1 VFSLGANHDSL
12 ACIGGHDA
20 AEATHDDGISR
31 SVPGQARSDHQLE
44 ARTGGARRQDRLGV
58 DRRRDR
64 AALRRSGPARDS
76 ARFVI
81 ELLLLKHI
89 YGLSDE
95 GVCERWVH
103 DPYFQYFTGEEF
115 FQHEFP
121 HERSD
126 LSHWR
131 KRLGDRLELLL
142 AESLR
147 VAHASGALRTK
158 DLARVTIDTT
168 VQPKNV
174 TFPTDAKLLHA
185 AIKGLNRMARKH
197 AVQLRQ
203 SYLRVAKHAA
213 MMAGRYAHAKQFNR
227 HRRQL
232 RILRT
237 RLGRIIRDI
246 HRKIA
251 GQPTLEGAFEWP
263 LARASQIRSQQQ
275 RQRGWK
281 LYSFHAPEVECIG
294 KGKASAPYEFGVKVS
309 VATTN
314 ARAPGGQFVLHA
326 KALPGNPYDGHTLR
340 SAIEDTERLTGREI
354 ERAYVDKGY
363 RGHDAPNP
371 HRVFISGQKRG
382 VFGTIKRELRR
393 RSAIEPVIGHM
404 KAEGHLGRCYLKG
417 SAGDAANAILT
428 AVGHNLRLVL
438 AWLRILLRLIL
449 IALRSAITAQPKLNM
464 AS

>member
-1 VFSLGANHDSL
+1 MRPKQHTTTGSGDLFRARLDQIINLKHELVQL
-12 ACIGGHDA
+12 AGKLDWQWIDGEIAPLYSDQGRPGI
-20 AEATHDDGISR
+20 AT
-31 SVPGQARSDHQLE
+31 
-44 ARTGGARRQDRLGV
+44 
-58 DRRRDR
+58 
-64 AALRRSGPARDS
+64 
-76 ARFVI
+76 RFVI
-81 ELLLLKHI
+81 GLLLLKHI

-131 KRLGDRLELLL
+131 KRLGNKLELLL

-158 DLARVTIDTT
+158 DLARVTVDTT
-168 VQPKNV
+168 VQPKNI

-185 AIKGLNRMARKH
+185 AIKGLNRLARKH
-197 AVQLRQ
+197 GVRLRQ
-203 SYLRVAKHAA
+203 SYLRIAKQAA

-232 RILRT
+232 RLLRT

-251 GQPTLEGAFEWP
+251 GQAELEQAFMWP

-309 VATTN
+309 VVTTN

-340 SAIEDTERLTGREI
+340 AAIEDTERLTGREI

-363 RGHDAPNP
+363 RGHDPPNP

-382 VFGTIKRELRR
+382 VFGAIKRELRR

-417 SAGDAANAILT
+417 TAGDAANAILT
-428 AVGHNLRLVL
+428 AVGHNFRLVL
-438 AWLRILLRLIL
+438 AWLRILLCLIL
-449 IALRSAITAQPKLNM
+449 AALRRAFDVHSGLKL